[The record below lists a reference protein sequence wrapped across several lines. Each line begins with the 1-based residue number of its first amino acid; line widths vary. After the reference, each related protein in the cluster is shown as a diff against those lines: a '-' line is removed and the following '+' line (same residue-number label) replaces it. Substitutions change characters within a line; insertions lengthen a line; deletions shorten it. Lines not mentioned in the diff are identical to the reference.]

1 MKSRTSSGENLRRQ
15 SRHPKLHHSRSD
27 DNRRRSFD
35 RHSKDPQ
42 SSRHSLNTQTVMG
55 ASGSDCEPKYFTT
68 VSLDTEESRGDNSD
82 ESHVVDVEEANLSAR
97 SSEGPAEGDMLL
109 EEPEL
114 ENVTEID
121 IESSGDDLDDGESRL
136 TSEKIDMAV
145 QGQNP
150 VIIADDSL
158 TSAVDEAARNS
169 EQIERSE
176 KYETTLYIEDDEVWR
191 AGESFVDRQRAR
203 AILRK

>member
-1 MKSRTSSGENLRRQ
+1 MFDEAEMKSRASSGENLRRQ

-42 SSRHSLNTQTVMG
+42 SSRHSLNTQTVMEC
-55 ASGSDCEPKYFTT
+55 SGSDLEPKYFTT

-82 ESHVVDVEEANLSAR
+82 ESHVVDIEEANLSAL
-97 SSEGPAEGDMLL
+97 SSEGPTEGDMLL

-121 IESSGDDLDDGESRL
+121 VESSGDDLDDGKTESRRS
-136 TSEKIDMAV
+136 TSERTDTTL
-145 QGQNP
+145 QGQNAI
-150 VIIADDSL
+150 IIADDMDSK
-158 TSAVDEAARNS
+158 TIIEETAHSS
-169 EQIERSE
+169 KQIEHNE
-176 KYETTLYIEDDEVWR
+176 KYETTLYIEDDEV
-191 AGESFVDRQRAR
+191 
-203 AILRK
+203 

>member
-1 MKSRTSSGENLRRQ
+1 MYDDAEMKSRASSGENLRRQ

-35 RHSKDPQ
+35 RHPRDPQ
-42 SSRHSLNTQTVMG
+42 SSRHSLNTQAVMG
-55 ASGSDCEPKYFTT
+55 GSGSDCEPKYFTT

-82 ESHVVDVEEANLSAR
+82 ESHVVDVEETNLSAR

-121 IESSGDDLDDGESRL
+121 VESSGDDLDDDGKCESRGS
-136 TSEKIDMAV
+136 TSEKTDTV
-145 QGQNP
+145 QGRNP
-150 VIIADDSL
+150 VIIADNVEPP
-158 TSAVDEAARNS
+158 TTIEEAAPNS
-169 EQIERSE
+169 EQIE
-176 KYETTLYIEDDEVWR
+176 KYETTLYIEDDEV
-191 AGESFVDRQRAR
+191 
-203 AILRK
+203 